1 MIRSIRVEYERDR
14 ASRADKAELMGMSI
28 SDQSEGK
35 WIKMGQVRI
44 EK

>member
-1 MIRSIRVEYERDR
+1 MSRAIRFVHSGDR
-14 ASRADKAELMGMSI
+14 ASRADKAELMGISI

-35 WIKMGQVRI
+35 WIKMGQDRI